1 MVYAMYYNVKISQP
15 LCVIF
20 HHQDTPWYLSP
31 CLLVNGL
38 LALQVHVL
46 GGEAP
51 VSTWG
56 EVSPLFFFESAERL
70 LCQSYQVR
78 IFLASTM
85 TKWSLAKLCHQGED
99 GESFLGVSWFPQMW
113 LGWDRKRLVLE
124 IRWWNHPF
132 ENCNLAKCDHC
143 HPRRW
148 RYVVLG
154 LALLSRARPS
164 VGGRRRLWFNRLPMI
179 IISVLIFFTIV
190 IVPSSSKCYALD
202 INVFLLPTILAI
214 KIMTTSAGT
223 WGKVFP

>member
-1 MVYAMYYNVKISQP
+1 MVKISQP

-56 EVSPLFFFESAERL
+56 EVGPLFFLESAEQL

-78 IFLASTM
+78 IYHASTM
-85 TKWSLAKLCHQGED
+85 TKWSLARLYHQGDD
-99 GESFLGVSWFPQMW
+99 GEFFLGVSWFPQMW
-113 LGWDRKRLVLE
+113 LGWDRQRLVLE
-124 IRWWNHPF
+124 IRWWNYPF
-132 ENCNLAKCDHC
+132 EYWNLAKCHHYNLKGGNHPFDNCKSAKCHHC
-143 HPRRW
+143 HPQRW
-148 RYVVLG
+148 RCVVLG

-164 VGGRRRLWFNRLPMI
+164 VGGRRRLWFNRLPI
-179 IISVLIFFTIV
+179 IIIIITVL
-190 IVPSSSKCYALD
+190 
-202 INVFLLPTILAI
+202 
-214 KIMTTSAGT
+214 
-223 WGKVFP
+223 